1 MTHLTLHHPAH
12 PLDRAGG
19 VTAEPNQVE
28 AGSDRR
34 ERISQFVRQHRQEL
48 VFARGGVPQ
57 LLFGAGALDRL
68 PGPLRGFPD

>member
-12 PLDRAGG
+12 PLDRHHG
-19 VTAEPNQVE
+19 VAAAPNQFQT
-28 AGSDRR
+28 GSNRG

-57 LLFGAGALDRL
+57 LLLGAGAFDRL